1 MYKMITSASY
11 TWKYAA
17 VIEVAAMLSG
27 LQLECCSEGMS
38 ICQEE
43 CIEQPVDKSESIS
56 DTFSQTGRDK

>member
-1 MYKMITSASY
+1 MTSASNK
-11 TWKYAA
+11 WKYAA

-27 LQLECCSEGMS
+27 LQLECSREDML